1 MLANNRLLAFMIE
14 MNAAITSRTPITR
27 EMVMA
32 IGWSTDVG
40 SSFDEVVSKIL
51 DYFRWE
57 FQLKH
62 EETLMSLC
70 KNAFLLKCLFC
81 LFGVYCSTRVFFT
94 HIEMSPLP
102 VKGFKF

>member
-1 MLANNRLLAFMIE
+1 MLANNRLLAFMIK

-51 DYFRWE
+51 NYFRWE

-62 EETLMSLC
+62 DETLMSLC
-70 KNAFLLKCLFC
+70 KNAFLLKCLFVCLFC
-81 LFGVYCSTRVFFT
+81 LFGVY
-94 HIEMSPLP
+94 
-102 VKGFKF
+102 